1 MLSPRC
7 IFTPENAQDVAGAL
21 TVIVATKTVFAVR
34 GAGHMPIPGAAS
46 TNSGVLFV
54 MDKLTAIQLAQF
66 NGKTVAQTGCGQIWV
81 NVYDWL
87 APHNLIVVGGRYA

>member
-1 MLSPRC
+1 M
-7 IFTPENAQDVAGAL
+7 
-21 TVIVATKTVFAVR
+21 IVATKTVFAVR

-66 NGKTVAQTGCGQIWV
+66 SGKTVAQTGCGQIWN

-87 APHNLIVVGGRYA
+87 APHSLIVVGGRYA

>member
-1 MLSPRC
+1 M
-7 IFTPENAQDVAGAL
+7 

-46 TNSGVLFV
+46 TNRGVLFV
-54 MDKLTAIQLAQF
+54 MDKLTSIQLAQF
-66 NGKTVAQTGCGQIWV
+66 NGKTVAQTGCGQTWG

-87 APHNLIVVGGRYA
+87 APYKLIVVGGRYA